1 MQIIVEAI
9 REEKKTVKEKKKKTL
24 PEGEKWSDIH
34 WNPLKCADNVSVKD
48 KREKREKS
56 EKSKKK
62 GK

>member
-1 MQIIVEAI
+1 M
-9 REEKKTVKEKKKKTL
+9 REKKTVQEKKKTL
-24 PEGEKWSDIH
+24 QEGEKWLDIH
-34 WNPLKCADNVSVKD
+34 WNPLKYADNVSLKD